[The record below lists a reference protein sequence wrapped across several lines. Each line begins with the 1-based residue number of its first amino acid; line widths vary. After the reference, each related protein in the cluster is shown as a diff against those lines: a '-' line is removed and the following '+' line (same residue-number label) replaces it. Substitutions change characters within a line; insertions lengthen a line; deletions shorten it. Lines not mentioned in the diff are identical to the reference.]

1 MGLLIVLLLVLVF
14 LLIFTPPEE
23 RALAVGAVSAIAIAS
38 WAIFQLKLWAVLG
51 SMLGSL
57 LDLLWDNWQALL
69 MALAASIVLIVPAL
83 MIYLLICDRL
93 DDRAIRREFLE
104 SSGTVTQKLD
114 SRVHTLMRLGYDRER
129 AESLALNLV
138 DKELK
143 KKLETWFSP
152 KTPSQPT
159 HAAGPDHIFRP

>member
-1 MGLLIVLLLVLVF
+1 MGLLIVLFLILVF

-23 RALAVGAVSAIAIAS
+23 RVLAFGVMSAIAAAS
-38 WAIFQLKLWAVLG
+38 WIAFQLKLWAIVG

-57 LDLLWDNWQALL
+57 LDFVWDNWQVLT

-83 MIYLLICDRL
+83 MIYLVVCDRL

-104 SSGTVTQKLD
+104 SSGTVTKKLD
-114 SRVHTLMRLGYDRER
+114 TRVHALMRLGYDRER
-129 AESLALNLV
+129 AESVALNLA

-143 KKLETWFSP
+143 RMLEIWFSP
-152 KTPSQPT
+152 NPSS
-159 HAAGPDHIFRP
+159 HAAPAPGRDHIFRP

>member
-1 MGLLIVLLLVLVF
+1 MGILIVLLLILVF

-23 RALAVGAVSAIAIAS
+23 RALAFGVVSAIAVAA
-38 WAIFQLKLWAVLG
+38 WVVFELKLWAVVG

-57 LDLLWDNWQALL
+57 LDLLWDNWQTLL

-83 MIYLLICDRL
+83 MIYLVICDRF

-114 SRVHTLMRLGYDRER
+114 SRVHALMRLGYDRDR
-129 AESLALNLV
+129 AESVALNLV

-143 KKLETWFSP
+143 RLLETWFSP
-152 KTPSQPT
+152 KSASRPAP
-159 HAAGPDHIFRP
+159 APRRDHIFRP